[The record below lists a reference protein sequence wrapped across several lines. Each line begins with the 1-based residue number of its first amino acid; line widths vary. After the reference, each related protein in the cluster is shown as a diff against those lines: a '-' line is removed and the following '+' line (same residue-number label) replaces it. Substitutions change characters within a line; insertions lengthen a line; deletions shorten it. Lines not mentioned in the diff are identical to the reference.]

1 MKRKNFL
8 SKIKKVIK
16 SKSFK
21 ICTSII
27 TASAAAGLLVVNT
40 PKGLFSNNPHQV
52 IKNNNSSLKG
62 ALYASADNSGK
73 TDNPTSLS
81 DDQLSK
87 PDAYPY
93 WLQYWGPWAQFF
105 GNNGTAAKGTGG
117 DNWGPKG
124 PENVGCVATSIAIAM
139 AKGGV
144 KKAGNGSDFN
154 PGSNQ
159 ESNGGKNP
167 YGQISY
173 KTGDKG
179 TITRDPKIGDCSPSG
194 NGATVNTQLSS
205 SDALAQ
211 CKKIAD
217 SGNYPLIRCNNNQH
231 TVFFWKPSQ
240 DGKSPLF
247 FDPARGKNFSAVKS
261 FTYVGQMNKGQ
272 MNKFQIGGPG
282 PVGGPNGTSGNLSG
296 NNNGEGDNSTGGGST
311 QSQTGGAEIKPI
323 FNPFYTPVLKNT
335 PADQIGKDPAS
346 PNRAQLLQVADGFL
360 PFALTILRQFMLVMI
375 YFFAMLVIVGGLVK
389 TADYWFGGIISDKM
403 SEHIGDGFASSL
415 IMPNGELFGIS
426 GFKPNEI
433 WIGAIKKFLPIFIVL
448 VLICSGTISRL
459 IAIGINI
466 FMKAFPHIASFIHII

>member
-1 MKRKNFL
+1 MKRKSFL

-21 ICTSII
+21 ICASII
-27 TASAAAGLLVVNT
+27 TASAAAGLLIVNT

-52 IKNNNSSLKG
+52 IKSNNSSLKG

-81 DDQLSK
+81 DSQLSK

-93 WLQYWGPWAQFF
+93 WLQYWGPWATMF
-105 GNNGTAAKGTGG
+105 GGKGTGG
-117 DNWGPKG
+117 DNWEP
-124 PENVGCVATSIAIAM
+124 PSDNEGCVATSLAITM
-139 AKGGV
+139 ARGGV
-144 KKAGNGSDFN
+144 KKAADGSDFN
-154 PGSNQ
+154 PGTNQ
-159 ESNGGKNP
+159 KSNGQNGPEGLN
-167 YGQISY
+167 SY

-179 TITRDPKIGDCSPSG
+179 TITRDPKIGST
-194 NGATVNTQLSS
+194 NGGFGGDPTQLSS

-217 SGNYPLIRCNNNQH
+217 AGNYPLLRCNNNQH
-231 TVFFWKPSQ
+231 TVSYWKPSQ
-240 DGKSPLF
+240 DGKRPLWY
-247 FDPARGKNFSAVKS
+247 DPARGANFSAVKS
-261 FTYVGQMNKGQ
+261 ITYVGQMNKGQ
-272 MNKFQIGGPG
+272 MNKFQIGSPG
-282 PVGGPNGTSGNLSG
+282 PVGGPDGTNGNLSG
-296 NNNGEGDNSTGGGST
+296 NGSSNGEDDGST
-311 QSQTGGAEIKPI
+311 NNSSAQVGGAEIKPI

-360 PFALTILRQFMLVMI
+360 PFTLTILRQFMLVMI

-403 SEHIGDGFASSL
+403 SEHIGDGFVSSL

-459 IAIGINI
+459 IATGINI
-466 FMKAFPHIASFIHII
+466 FMKVFPHVASFIHII